1 MLEKNSVYKLTST
14 DLTNE
19 GNGVCRTEDGIVV
32 FVPGMLPGET
42 ADVRIIKTTKSY
54 CIGKLEQF
62 FCIAPERI
70 TPPCAVYPRC
80 GGCTLLHLSYEG
92 QLKAKREH
100 VANCLR
106 KFSGTDL
113 IPEECVPSPAPLGY
127 RNKVSMPVSYE
138 DPTVKIGCFAARS
151 HRVIDAEHCLLAED
165 IFSEIIAELRVF
177 FRENRTPIYNER
189 SGKGLVRHVILR
201 TAANGDIMLGIV
213 INGKKLPG
221 QDLLV
226 KVITRKF
233 PRIRTI
239 VLNHN
244 MQTGNVILGTE
255 TTPIFGN
262 GRIRETLLGLSFDIS
277 LNTFLQVNHDQTE
290 QLYSYALSFLDEST
304 DAVGA
309 DLYCGAGTITLN
321 AAKKCRKIY
330 GIEIVP
336 PAIKDAKNNARI
348 NGIENAE
355 FLCADCAEGFAKIL
369 EKEGQL
375 DFVIVD
381 PPRKGLVPSVI
392 EDIAKSGAPKVIY
405 VSCDPATL
413 SRDIAL
419 FSGQGY
425 TALSAKPFDMFPQ
438 SGHVETVV
446 LLSKGHIDSN
456 ITCFL

>member
-1 MLEKNSVYKLTST
+1 MLEKNSIHKLTAA

-19 GNGVCRTEDGIVV
+19 GSGVCRTDDGIVV

-42 ADVRIIKTTKSY
+42 ADVKIIKTTKNY
-54 CIGKLEQF
+54 CFGKIEQL
-62 FCIAPERI
+62 FCAAPERI
-70 TPPCAVYPRC
+70 APPCAVYPRC

-113 IPEECVPSPAPLGY
+113 VPEACEPSPKPLGY

-138 DPTVKIGCFAARS
+138 DQSVKIGCFAARS

-165 IFSEIIAELRVF
+165 IFSEIIAELRAF
-177 FRENRTPIYNER
+177 FRENCTPIYNER
-189 SGKGLVRHVILR
+189 TGKGLVRHVVLR
-201 TAANGDIMLGIV
+201 TAADGAIMLGIV
-213 INGKKLPG
+213 LNGRKLPK
-221 QDLLV
+221 QEILV
-226 KVITRKF
+226 KRLTQKF

-239 VLNHN
+239 VLNRN
-244 MQTGNVILGTE
+244 TDPGNVILGTE
-255 TTPIFGN
+255 TTPIYGN
-262 GRIRETLLGLSFDIS
+262 GRIRETLLGLQFDIS

-290 QLYSYALSFLDEST
+290 QLYSYALSFLEE
-304 DAVGA
+304 DADSVGA

-336 PAIKDAKNNARI
+336 PAIKDAKNNAKL

-355 FLCADCAEGFAKIL
+355 FLCADCADGFSKIL
-369 EKEGQL
+369 EKEGRL

-419 FSGQGY
+419 FSAQGY
-425 TALSAKPFDMFPQ
+425 TALSARPFDMFPQ

-446 LLSKGHIDSN
+446 LLIK
-456 ITCFL
+456 T

>member
-1 MLEKNSVYKLTST
+1 MLEKNTVHKLTAA

-19 GNGVCRTEDGIVV
+19 GSGVCRTEDGIVV

-42 ADVRIIKTTKSY
+42 ADVKIIKTTKSY
-54 CIGKLEQF
+54 CIGKIEQLF
-62 FCIAPERI
+62 SAAADRIA
-70 TPPCAVYPRC
+70 PPCAVYPRC

-113 IPEECVPSPAPLGY
+113 IPEPCVPSPHPLRY

-138 DPTVKIGCFAARS
+138 DQSVKIGCFAARS
-151 HRVIDAEHCLLAED
+151 HRVIDAENCLLAED
-165 IFSEIIAELRVF
+165 IFSDIIAELRTF

-189 SGKGLVRHVILR
+189 TGKGLVRHIVLR
-201 TAANGDIMLGIV
+201 TAADGAIMLGIV
-213 INGKKLPG
+213 INGKKLPQ
-221 QDLLV
+221 QDALV
-226 KVITRKF
+226 KDITQKF
-233 PRIRTI
+233 PRIRTV

-244 MQTGNVILGTE
+244 TQTGNVILGTQ
-255 TTPIFGN
+255 TTPIFGS
-262 GRIRETLLGLSFDIS
+262 GLIRETLLGLHFDIS

-290 QLYSYALSFLDEST
+290 QLYSYALALLGDVPE
-304 DAVGA
+304 AIGA

-321 AAKKCRKIY
+321 AAKRCKKIY

-336 PAIKDAKNNARI
+336 PAIRDAKKNAKL

-355 FLCADCAEGFAKIL
+355 FLCADCAEGFSKIL
-369 EKEGQL
+369 EKEGHL

-419 FSGQGY
+419 FSAQGY

-446 LLSKGHIDSN
+446 LLSK
-456 ITCFL
+456 TE